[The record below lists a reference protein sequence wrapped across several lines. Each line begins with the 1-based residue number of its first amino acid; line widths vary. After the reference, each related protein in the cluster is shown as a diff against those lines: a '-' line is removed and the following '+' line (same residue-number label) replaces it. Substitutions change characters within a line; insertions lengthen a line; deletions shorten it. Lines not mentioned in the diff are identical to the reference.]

1 MATRSPRGSIG
12 TARRGP
18 ELPAF
23 CRTRQRH
30 RVIVEISK
38 LRGLQGQLWLVLLV
52 QLSTL
57 LVVLALLP
65 SPAPINESGSSH
77 RVQQQEQQQEKQL
90 P

>member
-1 MATRSPRGSIG
+1 MANRSPRGGIG
-12 TARRGP
+12 AARRGP

-23 CRTRQRH
+23 CRTRERH

-38 LRGLQGQLWLVLLV
+38 LRRLQGQLWLVLLI

-57 LVVLALLP
+57 LLVLALLP

-77 RVQQQEQQQEKQL
+77 RALQQEREQEL